1 MRLNQLVCTG
11 PGESYPGGSI
21 TTFVGDN
28 KVSVARYRLSS
39 VLMMSH
45 YRPSSGEC
53 SEKTRWVKH
62 ANETM
67 DSSFIDLQFSFSSD
81 PASSDNQVS
90 RQDLGYPG
98 QVIWTH
104 EVTAYL
110 DGDQSEIADEDDMIL
125 SIYRDDSRVNFQ
137 LIVSCA
143 FKLLIM
149 NAILHKKV
157 RKYLWISWMI
167 NDNDPWL
174 ILCRLSHLSSLQNW
188 STWARLVRLIVTN
201 YSRFHNSSRDFYD
214 FL

>member
-1 MRLNQLVCTG
+1 MDG
-11 PGESYPGGSI
+11 
-21 TTFVGDN
+21 
-28 KVSVARYRLSS
+28 
-39 VLMMSH
+39 VLH
-45 YRPSSGEC
+45 
-53 SEKTRWVKH
+53 
-62 ANETM
+62 
-67 DSSFIDLQFSFSSD
+67 SFIDLQFSFDSD

-104 EVTAYL
+104 EVRCESCC
-110 DGDQSEIADEDDMIL
+110 DQSEIADQMKMIL
-125 SIYRDDSRVNFQ
+125 SIYRDDTRVNFQ

-201 YSRFHNSSRDFYD
+201 YSRFQNSSRDFYD